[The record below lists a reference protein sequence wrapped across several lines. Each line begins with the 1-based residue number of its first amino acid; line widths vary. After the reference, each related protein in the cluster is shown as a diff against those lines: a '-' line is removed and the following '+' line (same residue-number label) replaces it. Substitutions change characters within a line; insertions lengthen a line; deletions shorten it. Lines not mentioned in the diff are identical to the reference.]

1 MSTPMIA
8 PVLQHMIGQL
18 LTITKANGYYYDVTA
33 DQIVDVRKD
42 LEVDGSSQGPNLSL
56 YVTGWNKLQTGDQA
70 NFGQVLAQVHWA
82 VDIAINVQADST
94 LEMMQAAADV
104 ERALKKDYSQGGTCK
119 NTTSPDLSIFGFSLS
134 GWYHAS
140 LTGDVL
146 VPWGENDPSSE
157 FSTTYN

>member
-1 MSTPMIA
+1 MKKSREA
-8 PVLQHMIGQL
+8 DAASL
-18 LTITKANGYYYDVTA
+18 LYRARA
-33 DQIVDVRKD
+33 
-42 LEVDGSSQGPNLSL
+42 
-56 YVTGWNKLQTGDQA
+56 
-70 NFGQVLAQVHWA
+70 F
-82 VDIAINVQADST
+82 
-94 LEMMQAAADV
+94 EM
-104 ERALKKDYSQGGTCK
+104 KKDYSQGGTCK